1 MRWRQFDTIVIE
13 ENIVPQA
20 DHWVRQRDLQ
30 RILRGQD
37 TGHQIIEM
45 LNADRTLR
53 IEMVLDPFPQLIFNP
68 PQQGRR
74 WRRVAVAW
82 WQVVSEQQGEGR
94 ERSKT
99 SRNGTFWPVP
109 GGIWSFRA
117 GNRLGARHPW
127 LTGPVGR
134 LALLFRA

>member
-1 MRWRQFDTIVIE
+1 MIYEVNEVKVMRGGHLKRCVRQFDTIVIE

-37 TGHQIIEM
+37 TGHQIVEM

-53 IEMVLDPFPQLIFNP
+53 IEMTLEPFPQLIIEP

-74 WRRVAVAW
+74 QKKRR
-82 WQVVSEQQGEGR
+82 G
-94 ERSKT
+94 
-99 SRNGTFWPVP
+99 
-109 GGIWSFRA
+109 
-117 GNRLGARHPW
+117 
-127 LTGPVGR
+127 
-134 LALLFRA
+134 